1 MNAEDFIKLVTDMHE
16 AQKTYFKK
24 RGQANMLASMEIE
37 KQVDQALA
45 EGITIPEGLPKQLD
59 MFAVA
64 NTQGEKNE

>member
-1 MNAEDFIKLVTDMHE
+1 MEAKEFVDLVTRMRA

-24 RGQANMLASMEIE
+24 RGQANMLASMEVE

-59 MFAVA
+59 MFATA
-64 NTQGEKNE
+64 NATQGESR